1 MESKIKVLAIRP
13 AQKPEVVE
21 IDNELET
28 FQSFVGGY
36 IQVIYPWEDEVGII
50 CNDEGKF
57 CGAEL
62 NRALRN
68 DEGKVYDIIAG
79 DFLIAG
85 LDGEDFGSLSDEQIK
100 RYSKRFA
107 VPEQFVKVDDKL
119 LILPIF

>member
-13 AQKPEVVE
+13 ACKPEVVE
-21 IDNELET
+21 IDNELKA

-36 IQVIYPWEDEVGII
+36 IQVLYPWKDEVGII

-57 CGAEL
+57 CGVEL

-68 DEGKVYDIIAG
+68 NEGKVYDIIAG

-85 LDGEDFGSLSDEQIK
+85 LDGEDFGSLSDEQVE

>member
-1 MESKIKVLAIRP
+1 MQSKIKVLAIRP
-13 AQKPEVVE
+13 ACKPEVVE
-21 IDNELET
+21 IDNELKA

-36 IQVIYPWEDEVGII
+36 IQVLYPWKDEVGII

-57 CGAEL
+57 CGVEL

-85 LDGEDFGSLSDEQIK
+85 LDGEDFGSLSDQQIEQ
-100 RYSKRFA
+100 YSKRFA
-107 VPEQFVKVDDKL
+107 VPEQFVNVDGKL